1 LELPKEIIVSQI
13 AAIVLAAG
21 ASTRF
26 GQCKQLLDW
35 HGKPLLAHVTDVA
48 LGAGLE
54 PVVAVLGCQAEE
66 TRGVLADRPVRVMM
80 NWGWEEGMSS
90 SVQVGLAA
98 LPPEVEAAIF
108 LQCDQPLVSSG
119 LLKALGDRFR
129 ETAASIVHP
138 MYEDRRGTPVLFAR
152 RFFPELAAINGDEG
166 GRRLISRYP
175 DAIATVEVD
184 APAVLADIDTPDD
197 YESLSEGRVS
207 QPASFDRSSATLHTI
222 RHLLI
227 DMDGV
232 LWRGD
237 EPMPH
242 LQQFFAFLRQRAIDF
257 MLVTN
262 NSSKTPQQYVDKLAR
277 MDVDIAPGQVL
288 TSALASAAYLAD
300 VAPVGARVYAIGGEG
315 LRQALQE
322 QGFVLA
328 EEGADY
334 VVVGWDRDLTWDKLA
349 TAALLIHE
357 GAAFIGT
364 NPDVSYPTER
374 GPVPGNGAQLA
385 ALEVATGVTPVV
397 AGKPERQ
404 LYEEA
409 LRRLN
414 ASSETTAMV
423 GDRLDTDMAGAER
436 AGLSTVLVLSGIA
449 GEGDLESS
457 AVQPDV
463 VCADIGE
470 LIERWKQALL
480 GS

>member
-1 LELPKEIIVSQI
+1 MSQI

-48 LGAGLE
+48 LDAGLE

-66 TRGVLADRPVRVMM
+66 TRSVLADRPVRVMM

-108 LQCDQPLVSSG
+108 LQCDQPLVTPG
-119 LLKALGDRFR
+119 LLEALVDRLR
-129 ETAASIVHP
+129 ERSASIVHP
-138 MYEDRRGTPVLFAR
+138 VHKGQRGTPVLFSR
-152 RFFPELAAINGDEG
+152 RFFPELAAINGDQG

-184 APAVLADIDTPDD
+184 APEVLADIDTPGD
-197 YESLSEGRVS
+197 YESLSEGQVS
-207 QPASFDRSSATLHTI
+207 HDRSSTTLHTI

-242 LQQFFAFLRQRAIDF
+242 LQEFFAFLHQQAIDF
-257 MLVTN
+257 ILVTN
-262 NSSKTPQQYVDKLAR
+262 NSSKTPQQYVDKLAH
-277 MDVDIAPGQVL
+277 MGVDIAPGQVL
-288 TSALASAAYLAD
+288 TSALASAAYLVD

-322 QGFVLA
+322 RGFVLT

-414 ASSETTAMV
+414 ASSEATAMV

-470 LIERWKQALL
+470 LIELWKQALL